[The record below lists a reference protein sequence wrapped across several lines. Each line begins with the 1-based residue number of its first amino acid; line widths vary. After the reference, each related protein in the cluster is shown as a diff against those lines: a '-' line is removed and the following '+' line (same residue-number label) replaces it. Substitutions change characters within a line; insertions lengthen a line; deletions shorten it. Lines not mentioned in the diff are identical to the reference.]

1 MPNQTGIKAREKRAA
16 QRARR
21 KEKKQEKKKEK
32 KAQAK
37 RDKKTKKAPNQ
48 LSASNPNL
56 RPDVGRPNGQQLQR
70 EAEAIA
76 ARENPTRSPTRMAP
90 IVIPV
95 REIFP

>member
-1 MPNQTGIKAREKRAA
+1 MRNETGIKPNPNRTLPNQTGIKAREKRAA

-56 RPDVGRPNGQQLQR
+56 RPDVADQTVTSCSGKRKR
-70 EAEAIA
+70 
-76 ARENPTRSPTRMAP
+76 
-90 IVIPV
+90 
-95 REIFP
+95 